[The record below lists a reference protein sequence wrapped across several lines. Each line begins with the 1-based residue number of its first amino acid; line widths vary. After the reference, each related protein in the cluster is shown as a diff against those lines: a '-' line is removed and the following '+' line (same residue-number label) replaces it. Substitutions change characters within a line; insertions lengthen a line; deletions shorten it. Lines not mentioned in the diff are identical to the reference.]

1 MQEQESGLRT
11 IGKYQILGPLGRG
24 SMGLVYKARDPEIGR
39 IVAIKTLRK
48 ILSSDAGDVEAA
60 IRRFKFEARS
70 AGNLR
75 HPNIITIFEVNHDGD
90 TPYIVMDYVEGESL
104 DAVIEASGKM
114 NPALMVRYLSQAAA
128 GLDYAHSR
136 GVVHR
141 DIKPSNLLVDKS
153 GNVFILD
160 FGIASINESFPDA
173 ENSNMMN
180 PIMGTP
186 GYMSPEQ
193 VLNEKL
199 DQRTDLFSLA
209 VVAFECLTGQRPF
222 PGDNFTS
229 VIGNIL
235 NSKPLSLTALVP
247 ELPLALEAE
256 FERALAKKKEDRF
269 ESADHMVT
277 SFARAAG
284 VQAGSSAVARTS
296 AQQGRQRK
304 LSAWRTVKKAW
315 GSAEA
320 EASSSSSATR
330 NVETPLSRPSASVTS
345 TQAIPG
351 GAGQAFGSP
360 WANDKGKD
368 WEGSLFGG
376 PGPQA
381 QSGPLP
387 GDMFSHVDSSIR
399 GEEFVRM
406 RNPLIRIATLVLLA
420 FCVGTAGFLFYLSG
434 EGKTARDA
442 KERDRILSQ
451 NAPSPKYVASS
462 PQVNDVLSMPAVDPV
477 PQGKSIHEMTDREV
491 LGVLVKG
498 GVSEELTLDALR
510 EAQRRALPSL
520 VDASVVP
527 LQNDSFIIRSET
539 IKVLGTARDRRIVPQ
554 LMLALDDHDPV
565 VRREAVRALG
575 KLGDRRALA
584 YLSSRL
590 LKEESEDLKAEI
602 KTAIE
607 SINGFPMR

>member
-1 MQEQESGLRT
+1 MMQEQESGLRT

-48 ILSSDAGDVEAA
+48 ILSSDPNDVEAA

-90 TPYIVMDYVEGESL
+90 TPYIVMDFVEGESL
-104 DAVIEASGKM
+104 DSVIEVGGKLS
-114 NPALMVRYLSQAAA
+114 PSLMVQYLSQAAA

-173 ENSNMMN
+173 TDNSGLVT

-199 DQRTDLFSLA
+199 DHRTDLFSLA

-247 ELPLALEAE
+247 ELPLSLEAE
-256 FERALAKKKEDRF
+256 FERALSKKKEDRF
-269 ESADHMVT
+269 ESAEHMMS
-277 SFARAAG
+277 SFARAVG
-284 VQAGSSAVARTS
+284 VQPGSASMARTS
-296 AQQGRQRK
+296 SAQGRQRK
-304 LSAWRTVKKAW
+304 LSAWRSVKKAW

-320 EASSSSSATR
+320 EAA
-330 NVETPLSRPSASVTS
+330 SRPESAKVARPSPGIEQ
-345 TQAIPG
+345 TQAIPSS
-351 GAGQAFGSP
+351 GAHQFGSP
-360 WANDKGKD
+360 WVKNQGPD
-368 WEGSLFGG
+368 WIGSMLG
-376 PGPQA
+376 
-381 QSGPLP
+381 SGDARDSALP
-387 GDMFSHVDSSIR
+387 GDMFSHVDGSIR
-399 GEEFVRM
+399 GEQFVRM
-406 RNPLIRIATLVLLA
+406 RTPLIRILTLVLLL
-420 FCVGTAGFLFYLSG
+420 FCVGTAGMLFYLSG
-434 EGKTARDA
+434 EEDLPQIRLADNSPPGPGGRRGPAS
-442 KERDRILSQ
+442 ILD
-451 NAPSPKYVASS
+451 SPEGGT
-462 PQVNDVLSMPAVDPV
+462 LSMPAVDLV
-477 PQGKSIHEMTDREV
+477 PEGKNVMEMTDREL

-498 GVSEELTLDALR
+498 GVAEEMTLEALR
-510 EAQRRALPSL
+510 EAQRRGLPAL

-539 IKVLGTARDRRIVPQ
+539 IKVLGAAGDKRIVPQ
-554 LMLALDDHDPV
+554 LMLALDDHDPI
-565 VRREAVRALG
+565 VRREAARALG

-590 LKEESEDLKAEI
+590 VKEELDDIKLDIKA
-602 KTAIE
+602 AIE
-607 SINGFPMR
+607 KINGFPMR